1 MPRHDARYMKST
13 PSAIGALLLA
23 ALSLPGTGRAEFTV
37 HEWGTFTIL
46 HDSTGTALKWYL
58 SSYDQHALP
67 GFVHQA
73 GAGGSARFMKATTP
87 EGFATARMETPV
99 VYFYPDDEMNISV
112 SASLPAGRLT
122 EWFPD
127 ALRAGNPLLPG
138 NTLQW
143 IGRLLPPSSPL
154 AADIP
159 RTKDSA
165 GLHYDAARAV
175 PDAWIYRSSLPNPEP
190 RLDPKDPTKTLPRVP
205 ELDRVLFYRGAAD
218 FGAPLIV
225 STADDRVFAL
235 SNVCGNP
242 ISAAF
247 AVQATAQGIAWAR
260 VDGIQPVQW
269 VDGKQL
275 NVKNFTF
282 PDARPREES
291 IAALRKA
298 VTETLVT
305 EGLTPAEAAAMV
317 ETWKDLW
324 FAETGTRILSV
335 LPEEWVAGTVPLS
348 INPVPAKMDRV
359 YVLRSEI
366 LTKAREEGLAD
377 LLAGSGDPAT
387 DTARFKALELGRFM
401 HGALPRAKSIL
412 SSRQDARF
420 YTWLNGK

>member
-324 FAETGTRILSV
+324 FAEAGTRILSV